1 MAHRTFTDSTGT
13 EWDVWAVV
21 PQGLTLD
28 SPQRRQVGRDRRG
41 TPMADIPALAEQ
53 RHGPDRRRS
62 VNVSPGMED
71 GWLAFHSR
79 GEKRRLAPIPDS
91 WETLSSPQL
100 EAYCKIARKVN
111 A

>member
-1 MAHRTFTDSTGT
+1 MAHRTFTDSTGM

-28 SPQRRQVGRDRRG
+28 SPQRRRSKGDRRG
-41 TPMADIPALAEQ
+41 TPIADIPAIAEQ

-62 VNVSPGMED
+62 VTVSPGMEG

-91 WETLSSPQL
+91 WETLSIRQL
-100 EAYCKIARKVN
+100 EAYCKIARKVG